1 MCQVQATMKTHFQLI
16 VWASTSC
23 LHSCKY
29 YFIIILTYNLET
41 QRHLQSVHH
50 RGLKL
55 LLLDKLCLVLVGMMF
70 QVKWIKTLANN
81 LYQHIKV

>member
-16 VWASTSC
+16 VWASTSY

-29 YFIIILTYNLET
+29 YFLILTYNLET

-50 RGLKL
+50 RDLKQL
-55 LLLDKLCLVLVGMMF
+55 QLDKLCLVLVAMMF